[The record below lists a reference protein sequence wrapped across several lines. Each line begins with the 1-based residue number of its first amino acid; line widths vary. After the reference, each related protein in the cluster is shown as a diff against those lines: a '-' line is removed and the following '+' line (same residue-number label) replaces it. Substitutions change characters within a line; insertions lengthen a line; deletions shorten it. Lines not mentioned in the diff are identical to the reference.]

1 MSAVVRNLI
10 EEARAAEIRE
20 KERLKHSGR
29 LYNSLINNDNDN
41 NNNDVTNAL
50 IAALGKNKDKVI
62 NWKDNE
68 SGNSI
73 LHTLAYTNSSSQIK
87 LMLDNGADIDSKNNN
102 GETALHW
109 SIKTNSLESAIILI
123 EYNANINA
131 KDLSNSTP
139 LHYAAMGSP
148 EMVSLLLRKGADDN
162 CRDKDG
168 KTPLDIA
175 SEGDDDEFIAI
186 KVLLQRNK
194 NDKHTNKKITLKP
207 MNNNALLSLQ
217 YIANNDSEHHHH
229 QHQQQQHQ
237 QQHQQHQQ
245 QQHQQQHQQQQHHH
259 QQHRQ
264 QQQQHQQQQHQLKK
278 STKTDLERSSSEKFL
293 KFNSPHKANGISQTI
308 SDQNDNKLQR
318 AESEPM
324 MITIPLSLL
333 EEKKIDIKEFLPS
346 PIISNK
352 KKALHEPNVRYLS
365 NSALD
370 KIRTLRMMRK
380 TKPKGPVFAIRCIER
395 PLNEKYIDNNP
406 PEDHFNFNTTL
417 IVKDQAKIVAFAPAL
432 LGLPTVSNPNLDP
445 SSTADFSKMNGKV
458 SANIQYMFTEPSYIP
473 YLPLTPTHGDIYI
486 CIEQCCDCHLHG
498 YCLWHDED
506 RYNSCAEHYLLQLV
520 RLIFKKAPPVRVH
533 AYKVKPD
540 RCRIGA
546 FEITVAVWT
555 DQNNCGQWIVNT
567 LFSKLHSLTWPTDA
581 SVLRAMELFLNI
593 YVKEYS
599 PSLLK
604 VENVDMLFEA
614 GESINKWGS
623 KLFERNDIVVNVS
636 TPSLKKVNSK
646 SSNTKGSS
654 SKNIKVIEVI
664 EAVDPFLPLERN
676 VMHSQGPDR
685 LLEWDKQNLPKYL
698 VCDLIDRRSISHS
711 INDFDTLRS
720 PSLEG
725 SIEKDEDEATEA
737 DVGSLFGTNSLTNL

>member
-29 LYNSLINNDNDN
+29 LYNSLINDNDNN

-50 IAALGKNKDKVI
+50 ILALGKNKDKVI

-87 LMLDNGADIDSKNNN
+87 LMLDNGAIIDSKNNN

-148 EMVSLLLRKGADDN
+148 EMVSLLLRKGADDS

-194 NDKHTNKKITLKP
+194 NDKYSNKKITLKP

-217 YIANNDSEHHHH
+217 SIANNDSEH
-229 QHQQQQHQ
+229 QQQNH
-237 QQHQQHQQ
+237 QQHQQHQ
-245 QQHQQQHQQQQHHH
+245 
-259 QQHRQ
+259 
-264 QQQQHQQQQHQLKK
+264 LTK
-278 STKTDLERSSSEKFL
+278 STKSDLERSSSEKFL

-308 SDQNDNKLQR
+308 SNQNDNKLQR

-346 PIISNK
+346 PITSNK

-380 TKPKGPVFAIRCIER
+380 TKPKGPVFAIRGIER
-395 PLNEKYIDNNP
+395 PLNEKYVDNNP

-445 SSTADFSKMNGKV
+445 SSTADFSKLNGKV

-506 RYNSCAEHYLLQLV
+506 RYNSCAEHYLLQFV

-555 DQNNCGQWIVNT
+555 DQNNRGQWIVNT

-604 VENVDMLFEA
+604 VENADMLFEA

-623 KLFERNDIVVNVS
+623 KLFERNDVVVNAS

-664 EAVDPFLPLERN
+664 EPVDPFLPLERN
-676 VMHSQGPDR
+676 VLHSQGPDK
-685 LLEWDKQNLPKYL
+685 LLEWDKQNLPKYF

-711 INDFDTLRS
+711 INDFDRIRS

-725 SIEKDEDEATEA
+725 SIEKDENEDEVTEA
-737 DVGSLFGTNSLTNL
+737 DGSLFGTNSSTNL